1 MEGVAVQSP
10 HLMLQPGTRFG
21 VFDIKSQVGS
31 GGMGEVFRARDT
43 RLGRDVALKV
53 LRVPVAANA
62 VHLDRF
68 TREARALAALNH
80 SGIAAIYD
88 TVETDGV
95 RALVLEF
102 VEGETLE
109 ERLRGGPLPV
119 REAAAIARAIAEALD
134 AAHERG
140 LVHRDLKPAN
150 IKITPTGDVKLL
162 DFGIARML
170 VDLDGLDAAT
180 AAGTERGV
188 VIGTAAYMSP
198 EQARGQAVDKRADVW
213 AFGCVLYEM
222 LTGRAAFRGETSSD
236 SIARTLTSEPDWKAV
251 PPHTPAAVVRVL
263 QRCLDKDPKQRLRG
277 LGGIELAFEP
287 VELSSNAIAR
297 GPWPLIAGFAVL
309 ALAVVAAGVLWIAR
323 RPSPSSSDAPPV
335 RFELPVN
342 RTAESGTFGLSPDG
356 HRIVFIGTG
365 TDGRF
370 RMWER
375 SLDSLEIRPISGS
388 EGEVA
393 SNSTLFWSPDGRSI
407 GFYSDGA
414 VKRIRRDGGVAEIV
428 CKVTGVAVGGT
439 WSPAGDIVVGNTS
452 GGLVRCPAAG
462 GEATTVT
469 NGGSSGDASAARGI
483 HLFPL
488 FLRDGQR
495 LLYFRVS
502 RADPSENGLYIADLR
517 LPPDRQSPTRILE
530 TGFSARYT
538 VTDGG
543 DERILF
549 VRNRGVWS
557 VGFNSDRLTIEGE
570 PVQVAESVYTF
581 RDGASFDANG
591 RVLVYRG
598 GAPDY
603 QLVWRNRSGDE
614 LATIGEPGSFVGVAL
629 SPDATR
635 IALTRENKLNR
646 SDQDLWIIDAVRNT
660 TARFTSDPL
669 PESAPAW
676 SADGRSVVF
685 AVGHDDAHVVAKPVD
700 GTAQEILL
708 DGATLR
714 PAAVNPLLGT
724 FSASRDGRWLI
735 FNVDTRGPRRSDI
748 WILGVRPRRAATP
761 LIQAD
766 FEQRQAVLSPDQRW
780 VAHVSNESGADEV
793 FIRPITWPAGAA
805 PTAGAAVPVS
815 RGGGRSPRWRGDS
828 GELFFQS
835 LTGQIMAAKISA
847 KSVSEAAPLFAA
859 PAALADW
866 DVTSDGE
873 RFLLARPT
881 VGGEMPFTVVLNWM
895 NR

>member
-1 MEGVAVQSP
+1 
-10 HLMLQPGTRFG
+10 MLQPGSRFG
-21 VFDIKSQVGS
+21 VFEVQAQVGS

-53 LRVPVAANA
+53 LRAPVAADPE
-62 VHLDRF
+62 HLDRF

-88 TVETDGV
+88 TVEADGV

-109 ERLRGGPLPV
+109 ERLRGGALPV
-119 REAAAIARAIAEALD
+119 REALGIARAIAEALD

-150 IKITPTGDVKLL
+150 VKITPTGDVKLL

-170 VDLDGLDAAT
+170 VGLDGQDAAT
-180 AAGTERGV
+180 VAGTERGV

-198 EQARGQAVDKRADVW
+198 EQARGHAVDKRADVW

-222 LTGRAAFRGETSSD
+222 LTGRAAFRGETWSD
-236 SIARTLTSEPDWKAV
+236 SIARTLTSEPDWKAL
-251 PPHTPAAVVRVL
+251 PPRTPPGVVRMM

-277 LGGIELAFEP
+277 LGGVELAFE
-287 VELSSNAIAR
+287 VDLSSNAIAR
-297 GPWPLIAGFAVL
+297 GRWPLVAILAVM
-309 ALAVVAAGVLWIAR
+309 ALAVVVAGALWMAR
-323 RPSPSSSDAPPV
+323 RPSPSHSDTAPI
-335 RFELPVN
+335 RFEVPPLSS
-342 RTAESGTFGLSPDG
+342 TADSGSFGLSPDG
-356 HRIVFIGTG
+356 RRIAFIGTG
-365 TDGRF
+365 ADGRF

-393 SNSTLFWSPDGRSI
+393 ANSTLFWSPDGTSI

-414 VKRIRRDGGVAEIV
+414 VKRIARDGGVAEIV
-428 CKVTGVAVGGT
+428 CKVSGVAVGGT
-439 WSPAGDIVVGNTS
+439 WSPAGDIVVGNTG
-452 GGLVRCPAAG
+452 GGLVRCPAG
-462 GEATTVT
+462 GGQATAVT
-469 NGGSSGDASAARGI
+469 NGGTSGDASAARGL

-502 RADPSENGLYIADLR
+502 RSDPSGNGLYIADLR
-517 LPPDRQSPTRILE
+517 QPPDRQSQTRILE
-530 TGFSARYT
+530 TGFSPRYT
-538 VTDGG
+538 VTDSG

-570 PVQVAESVYTF
+570 PVQVAASVYIF
-581 RDGASFDANG
+581 RDGAAFDANG

-646 SDQDLWIIDAVRNT
+646 SDQDLWIVDAARNT

-676 SADGRSVVF
+676 SADGTSVVF
-685 AVGHDDAHVVAKPVD
+685 AAGHDDADVIAKPVD

-748 WILGVRPRRAATP
+748 WILGLQPQRAAAP
-761 LIQAD
+761 LIEED

-793 FIRPITWPAGAA
+793 FIRPMTWPVGAT
-805 PTAGAAVPVS
+805 PTAGPAVPVS

-828 GELFFQS
+828 SELFFQS
-835 LTGQIMAAKISA
+835 LAGQIMAAKISA
-847 KSVSEAAPLFAA
+847 NTVSEAAPLFAA
-859 PAALADW
+859 PAVLADW
-866 DVTSDGE
+866 DVTADGQ
-873 RFLLARPT
+873 RFLLAQPT
-881 VGGEMPFTVVLNWM
+881 VGRELPFTVVINWM
-895 NR
+895 NGRQ

>member
-1 MEGVAVQSP
+1 
-10 HLMLQPGTRFG
+10 
-21 VFDIKSQVGS
+21 
-31 GGMGEVFRARDT
+31 MGEVFRARDT

-53 LRVPVAANA
+53 LRAPVAADRE
-62 VHLDRF
+62 HLDRF

-109 ERLRGGPLPV
+109 ERLRDGALPI
-119 REAAAIARAIAEALD
+119 REALAVARAIAEALD

-170 VDLDGLDAAT
+170 VGLDGQDAAT
-180 AAGTERGV
+180 VAGTERGV

-198 EQARGQAVDKRADVW
+198 EQARGHAVDKRADVW

-222 LTGRAAFRGETSSD
+222 LAGRAAFRGDTWSD
-236 SIARTLTSEPDWKAV
+236 SVARTLTTDPDWKAL
-251 PPHTPAAVVRVL
+251 PPHTPPGIVRML

-277 LGGIELAFEP
+277 LGGIELAFED
-287 VELSSNAIAR
+287 VNLSSNATAR
-297 GPWPLIAGFAVL
+297 GRWPFIASFAVT
-309 ALAVVAAGVLWIAR
+309 ALAVVAAGASWMAR
-323 RPSPSSSDAPPV
+323 RPSPSSSEASPI
-335 RFELPVN
+335 RFEVSPVN
-342 RTAESGTFGLSPDG
+342 RTAESGSFGLSPDG
-356 HRIVFIGTG
+356 RRLVFIGTG
-365 TDGRF
+365 ADGRF

-375 SLDSLEIRPISGS
+375 SLDSLEARPINGS
-388 EGEVA
+388 EGEVSA
-393 SNSTLFWSPDGRSI
+393 NSTLFWSPDGYSI

-414 VKRIRRDGGVAEIV
+414 VKRIAREGGVAEIV

-439 WSPAGDIVVGNTS
+439 WSPAGDIVVGNTA
-452 GGLVRCPAAG
+452 GGLVRCPAGG
-462 GEATTVT
+462 GEAMAVT
-469 NGGSSGDASAARGI
+469 DGGTSGDASAARGI
-483 HLFPL
+483 HLFPA

-502 RADPSENGLYIADLR
+502 RADPSGNGLYIADLR
-517 LPPDRQSPTRILE
+517 LPPDRQSPSRILE
-530 TGFSARYT
+530 TGFSFRYA
-538 VTDGG
+538 VTDNG

-581 RDGASFDANG
+581 RDGAAFDATG
-591 RVLVYRG
+591 RVFVYRG

-603 QLVWRNRSGDE
+603 QLVWRNRGGDE

-629 SPDATR
+629 SPDASR

-646 SDQDLWIIDAVRNT
+646 SDQDLWIIDAGRNT

-676 SADGRSVVF
+676 SADGKSVVF
-685 AVGHDDAHVVAKPVD
+685 AAGHDDADVIAKPVD

-748 WILGVRPRRAATP
+748 WILGVQPRRAAAP
-761 LIQAD
+761 LIQED

-780 VAHVSNESGADEV
+780 LAHVSNESGADEV
-793 FIRPITWPAGAA
+793 SIRPMTWPAGAA
-805 PTAGAAVPVS
+805 PTAGAPVPVS

-835 LTGQIMAAKISA
+835 LAGQIMAAKISA
-847 KSVSEAAPLFAA
+847 MTVDEPAPLFAA
-859 PAALADW
+859 PGALADW
-866 DVTSDGE
+866 DVTADGQ

-881 VGGEMPFTVVLNWM
+881 VGRELPFTVVLNWM
-895 NR
+895 SGQQ

>member
-1 MEGVAVQSP
+1 
-10 HLMLQPGTRFG
+10 MLQPGSRFG
-21 VFDIKSQVGS
+21 VFEVQSRVGS
-31 GGMGEVFRARDT
+31 GGMGEVFRATDT
-43 RLGRDVALKV
+43 RLGRPVALKV
-53 LRVPVAANA
+53 LRTALDANPE
-62 VHLDRF
+62 HLDRF
-68 TREARALAALNH
+68 NREARALAALNH
-80 SGIAAIYD
+80 IGIAAIYD
-88 TVETDGV
+88 TVESDGV

-109 ERLRGGPLPV
+109 ERVRRGPLPI
-119 REAAAIARAIAEALD
+119 REAITIARAIAESLD

-150 IKITPTGDVKLL
+150 VKITPAGDVKLL

-170 VDLDGLDAAT
+170 VGLDGHDAAT

-198 EQARGQAVDKRADVW
+198 EQARGHAVDKRTDVW

-222 LTGRAAFRGETSSD
+222 LTGRAVFRGETWSD
-236 SIARTLTSEPDWKAV
+236 SVARTLTGEPDWKAL
-251 PPHTPAAVVRVL
+251 PPQTPPGIIRVL

-277 LGGIELAFEP
+277 LGGIELALED
-287 VELSSNAIAR
+287 VNLSSNAAAR
-297 GPWPLIAGFAVL
+297 GRWPIIASVAVM
-309 ALAVVAAGVLWIAR
+309 ALAVVAAGALWMAR
-323 RPSPSSSDAPPV
+323 RPSPSASEAAPI
-335 RFELPVN
+335 RFEVPTPSRN
-342 RTAESGTFGLSPDG
+342 AESGSFGLSPDG
-356 HRIVFIGTG
+356 RRIVFIGTG
-365 TDGRF
+365 VDGRF

-375 SLDSLEIRPISGS
+375 SLDSLDTRPISGS

-393 SNSTLFWSPDGRSI
+393 ANSTLFWSPDGNSI

-414 VKRIRRDGGVAEIV
+414 VKRISRDGGVAEIV
-428 CKVTGVAVGGT
+428 CKVGAVAVGGT
-439 WSPAGDIVVGNTS
+439 WSPAGHIVVGNTG
-452 GGLVRCPAAG
+452 GGLVRCPADG

-469 NGGSSGDASAARGI
+469 QGGASGDASAARGL

-502 RADPSENGLYIADLR
+502 RADPAGNGLYIADLR
-517 LPPDRQSPTRILE
+517 LPPDRQSQTRILE
-530 TGFSARYT
+530 TGFSARYA
-538 VTDGG
+538 VTDDG

-557 VGFNSDRLTIEGE
+557 VGFNSDRMSIEGE

-614 LATIGEPGSFVGVAL
+614 LATIGEPGSFVGMAL

-646 SDQDLWIIDAVRNT
+646 SDQDLWIVDAGRNT

-676 SADGRSVVF
+676 SADGKSVVF
-685 AVGHDDAHVVAKPVD
+685 AAGHDDANVIAKPVD
-700 GTAQEILL
+700 GTAQAILL
-708 DGATLR
+708 DGATIR
-714 PAAVNPLLGT
+714 PVAVNPLLGT

-748 WILGVRPRRAATP
+748 WILGVQPRRAAAP
-761 LIQAD
+761 LIQED

-793 FIRPITWPAGAA
+793 FIRPMTWPAEAT
-805 PTAGAAVPVS
+805 PMAGAAVPVS

-847 KSVSEAAPLFAA
+847 KTVGEAAPLFAA

-881 VGGEMPFTVVLNWM
+881 IGGELPFTIVLNWT